1 MHATRPFPQ
10 ATSSNRE
17 ELHSARFS
25 NRCKP
30 LLETALPA
38 GCFGGSHCW
47 CSVAGSAG
55 NRTWNFEYK
64 TWRYILHMSAPR
76 PRTPLQLNINSV
88 RHAGQWKVTCQT
100 HATAVP
106 HNSRQ
111 QMPFHCS
118 SKTAAQLRDCVISRH
133 CVTRHARG
141 RDKCVAM
148 CAGM

>member
-1 MHATRPFPQ
+1 MLLGHSHRSLLQTGRRSTAHVFPTG
-10 ATSSNRE
+10 ASHYRR
-17 ELHSARFS
+17 LF
-25 NRCKP
+25 
-30 LLETALPA
+30 ALPA
-38 GCFGGSHCW
+38 GCIGGSHCW
-47 CSVAGSAG
+47 CSGAGSAG

-64 TWRYILHMSAPR
+64 TWRYILHMSALR

-88 RHAGQWKVTCQT
+88 RHAEQWKVTCQT

-118 SKTAAQLRDCVISRH
+118 SKTASQLRDFATL
-133 CVTRHARG
+133 CVTRHAR
-141 RDKCVAM
+141 RRHKCVAM